1 MKLLVRWAEPVSSTW
16 PKPYSSASLTTSVW
30 AKTCCSRD
38 MWMFTGIVS
47 AVAKVVKAD
56 DRRIGIDHAWVAR
69 RLKIGGSVAVNGCCL
84 TVVKKRGP
92 IFFADVVPETLR
104 RTNLGALRPHVEVN
118 LELPLGASSTLDGHL
133 VQGHIDATA
142 VVKAVRTVSA
152 GREVTIELPA
162 AVSRFVAAKGSIA
175 VDGVSLTVGTV
186 DNPPGTFGVAL
197 IPHTLDA

>member
-1 MKLLVRWAEPVSSTW
+1 
-16 PKPYSSASLTTSVW
+16 
-30 AKTCCSRD
+30 
-38 MWMFTGIVS
+38 MFTGIVS
-47 AVAKVVKAD
+47 AVAKVVAAD
-56 DRRIGIDHAWVAR
+56 SKRIGIDHAWVAR
-69 RLKIGGSVAVNGCCL
+69 RLKVGGSVAVNGCCL

-175 VDGVSLTVGTV
+175 VDGVSLTVATV
-186 DNPPGTFGVAL
+186 DKPPGTFGVAL
-197 IPHTLDA
+197 IPHTLDATIAKDYRRGSVVNLEADVLARYVARNLRR